1 VSNEAS
7 QRAAADLL
15 WSHWQRGTRLKEL
28 PAEFRPTDRAAG
40 YAIQAHL
47 EARTRKP
54 LFGWKIAATSAAGQ
68 RHIGV
73 DGPLAGRLLAERVL
87 ADDTEPTIGANAM
100 RVIEPEFAFR
110 MRQDLEP
117 REAPYTRDE
126 VMAAVAGL
134 HLALE
139 IPDSRF
145 EDFAS
150 VGAAQLIADDAC
162 AHEFVLGPA
171 AAKGWRDIDL
181 AAHRVLG
188 AVAGKLE
195 RQGSGANVLGDPR
208 LALTWLANELSG
220 LGIALRAGQV
230 VTTGTCLAPLPIA
243 PGDRI
248 TADYG
253 ALGRLS
259 LRFAAA

>member
-1 VSNEAS
+1 MTREAS
-7 QRAAADLL
+7 QRAASDLL
-15 WSHWQRGTRLKEL
+15 WQHWQRGTRLDAL
-28 PAEFRPTDRAAG
+28 PADLRPADRAEG

-47 EARTRKP
+47 EARGAKP

-73 DGPLAGRLLAERVL
+73 DGPLAGRLLAERVHAL
-87 ADDTEPTIGANAM
+87 DAEPAIGANAM
-100 RVIEPEFAFR
+100 LVIEPEFAFR
-110 MRQDLEP
+110 IGRDLP
-117 REAPYTRDE
+117 ARDAPYAQSE
-126 VMAAVAGL
+126 VMEAVADL

-145 EDFAS
+145 VDFAS
-150 VGAAQLIADDAC
+150 AGAAQLIADDAC

-181 AAHRVLG
+181 SKHQVQG
-188 AVAGKLE
+188 TVTGKLE

-220 LGIALRAGQV
+220 LGLALRAGQV

-243 PGDRI
+243 PGDQI

-253 ALGRLS
+253 TLGRTS
-259 LRFAAA
+259 LRFAGT